1 MELILT
7 SAGSYPRIGETPDT
21 QRHRR
26 AYAQHERGEISGTE
40 WRAVEDEVAEH
51 VVQEQTAI
59 GLDVVTDGL
68 VRWYDP
74 ISHLARHCEG
84 IQINGLLRYFD
95 TNFYFRQPVV
105 SGRIRRREPV
115 LRREF
120 EVARA
125 ATDRVV
131 KPVLT
136 GPYSLACGSILEGGY
151 RTRRE
156 LTHAYAEV
164 LAQEVADLVHAG
176 AAVIQVDEPY
186 LLRHPEDADL
196 VREGIATLAAA
207 RGRAHLALYTFF
219 GDALPLWDDLMAMPV
234 DLVGLDLTYGPKL
247 ADRIAEAGAPR
258 TLVLGVVDGR
268 NTKLESR
275 DALLRSP
282 RPRVAGTS
290 GSGGPRPVLR
300 AGAPAASPGPGKA
313 REHGRDRAR
322 ARGTRREAPMS
333 RAKLE
338 RLGLDLPVL
347 PTSTVGSFPKPDYL
361 VEARAKATRNAIT
374 RPELDRLERQATEFW
389 VRTQEEL
396 GLDVLVD
403 GEQYRGDMV
412 AYFAETMPGFARGG
426 LVRSYGNRYYHK
438 PVMVGPVRWPGPM
451 TVDWWRWTQS
461 LTTRPVKG
469 MLTGPYTLM
478 DWSFDD
484 HYPDRKAAC
493 LALAV
498 EVRKEVE
505 ALLEAGVRI
514 IQIDE
519 PALSVRPDELG
530 FAVEA
535 MHLVVDGLP
544 AYYVVHACFGAFETI
559 YPGLLDLP
567 VDNLDL
573 AISHSALDLLGM
585 FEKDPFTKDL
595 SLGVLDVH
603 THSVEAGADVQA
615 RIRRGTTVLPADRI
629 WVDPDCG
636 LKTRTVEE
644 SRAKLAVMMSAVRAA
659 RAELG

>member
-1 MELILT
+1 
-7 SAGSYPRIGETPDT
+7 
-21 QRHRR
+21 
-26 AYAQHERGEISGTE
+26 
-40 WRAVEDEVAEH
+40 
-51 VVQEQTAI
+51 
-59 GLDVVTDGL
+59 
-68 VRWYDP
+68 
-74 ISHLARHCEG
+74 
-84 IQINGLLRYFD
+84 
-95 TNFYFRQPVV
+95 
-105 SGRIRRREPV
+105 
-115 LRREF
+115 
-120 EVARA
+120 
-125 ATDRVV
+125 
-131 KPVLT
+131 
-136 GPYSLACGSILEGGY
+136 
-151 RTRRE
+151 
-156 LTHAYAEV
+156 
-164 LAQEVADLVHAG
+164 
-176 AAVIQVDEPY
+176 
-186 LLRHPEDADL
+186 
-196 VREGIATLAAA
+196 
-207 RGRAHLALYTFF
+207 
-219 GDALPLWDDLMAMPV
+219 
-234 DLVGLDLTYGPKL
+234 
-247 ADRIAEAGAPR
+247 
-258 TLVLGVVDGR
+258 
-268 NTKLESR
+268 
-275 DALLRSP
+275 
-282 RPRVAGTS
+282 
-290 GSGGPRPVLR
+290 
-300 AGAPAASPGPGKA
+300 
-313 REHGRDRAR
+313 
-322 ARGTRREAPMS
+322 MS
-333 RAKLE
+333 RAKL
-338 RLGLDLPVL
+338 RSLGLDLPVL

-438 PVMVGPVRWPGPM
+438 PVMVGPVRWPGPI

-493 LALAV
+493 LALAREIRN
-498 EVRKEVE
+498 EVQ

-573 AISHSALDLLGM
+573 AISHSALDLLTM

-603 THSVEAGADVQA
+603 THSVEAADDVRA

-636 LKTRTVEE
+636 LKTRTVDE
-644 SRAKLAVMMSAVRAA
+644 SRAKLGAMMSAVRAA